1 MKFASVVVLFC
12 LILSIP
18 VAIVFG
24 ESPCVISDSE
34 EYAVFAAVLFP
45 HTPDVPDNLTDKLQR
60 DAYLSLNTVHL
71 DGFHGSS
78 YTLHQEAAPVKQPIP
93 RKYGVTRSGLK
104 TCSIDNKRLLALM
117 PEGKHVA
124 FISADEMKNT
134 FSNREGKDNGWTDF
148 RKKSPLAGG
157 IAYLSRPAFDNTK
170 TKAVIDA
177 HFQADYE
184 MGVGYRVYLEKSPK
198 TGKWVITGADLT
210 RRS

>member
-1 MKFASVVVLFC
+1 MKFTSVIVLCC
-12 LILSIP
+12 LIFTIP
-18 VAIVFG
+18 VAIAFG
-24 ESPCVISDSE
+24 KDPCVISDSE

-45 HTPDVPDNLTDKLQR
+45 QTPDVPDNLTDKLQR

-93 RKYGVTRSGLK
+93 KKYGVTRSGLE
-104 TCSIDNKRLLALM
+104 TCNIESKRLLALI
-117 PEGKHVA
+117 PEGKRIA
-124 FISADEMKNT
+124 FIGAEEMRKT
-134 FSNREGKDNGWTDF
+134 FSNREGKNDGWSDF
-148 RKKSPLAGG
+148 RKHSPLAGG
-157 IAYLSRPAFDNTK
+157 IAYLSRPAFDYTK
-170 TKAVIDA
+170 NKAVIDA

-198 TGKWVITGADLT
+198 SGKWILTGADLT